1 MGGGSA
7 ERPMD
12 YTTLG
17 GTGLRVSVA
26 GLGCGGSARLGM
38 PWGKSK
44 AESVAIVRQAIDLGV
59 NFLDTAAAYGT
70 EPIVGAALAQLP
82 RGSVVVATKA
92 TIQDRDRLL
101 PAKEITASLDRS
113 LRALGTDHVDLF
125 QLHGVRPNAYDHAV
139 DHLLPALLAERHKG
153 KIRYLGITETA
164 PNDPR
169 HLMLQRA
176 VQDGRWGAVMLAFHM
191 MNQNARHSV
200 FPQAQANRVGTILMF
215 VVRSLFSVP
224 GRLQVTMRE
233 LAAAGRVP
241 AWLAEREQPLDFL
254 VHEGGASSLI
264 DAAYRY
270 ARHEPGVDVVLFGT
284 GNPDHL
290 RSNVASILKPPLPA
304 ADTARLNEL
313 FGALEGIGLDMP
325 IRPRTEAAR

>member
-1 MGGGSA
+1 
-7 ERPMD
+7 MD

-17 GTGLRVSVA
+17 RTGLRVSVA

-70 EPIVGAALAQLP
+70 EPIVGAALVQMA
-82 RGSVVVATKA
+82 RASVVVATKA
-92 TIQDRDRLL
+92 TVQDGDRLL
-101 PAKEITASLDRS
+101 PAQEVIASLDRS
-113 LRALGTDHVDLF
+113 LRALGTDYIDLF
-125 QLHGVRPNAYDHAV
+125 QLHGVRPGAYDHAV
-139 DHLLPALLAERHKG
+139 DHILPALLAERDKG

-176 VQDGRWGAVMLAFHM
+176 LQDGRWGAVMLAFHM
-191 MNQNARHSV
+191 MNQGARDTV
-200 FPQAQANRVGTILMF
+200 FPAARENQVGTILMF

-224 GRLQVTMRE
+224 GRLLATVKE

-241 AWLAEREQPLDFL
+241 GWLAEREQPLDFL
-254 VHEGGASSLI
+254 IHEGGASSVI

-270 ARHEPGVDVVLFGT
+270 ARHQPGVDVVLFGT
-284 GNPDHL
+284 GNVDHL
-290 RSNVASILKPPLPA
+290 RGNVASILKPPLPA

-313 FGALEGIGLDMP
+313 FGALEGIDLDAP
-325 IRPRTEAAR
+325 IRP